1 MIKLQFFGF
10 ILRWLASSIGMFFC
24 ITWFGK
30 VDESSIQ
37 VEQGW
42 MLYALAGFIFALLN
56 SILKPIIKIFALPLA
71 VLTLGLSTIIINTLI
86 VIITIHFLP
95 GVEMEIWA
103 AALSSVIMS
112 IINAVLN
119 FLIK

>member
-1 MIKLQFFGF
+1 MIKMQIFGF
-10 ILRWLASSIGMFFC
+10 ILRWLASSIGMFLC
-24 ITWFGK
+24 ISWLGQ
-30 VDESSIQ
+30 VDQSSVQ

-42 MLYALAGFIFALLN
+42 MLYALAGLIFAILN

-71 VLTLGLSTIIINTLI
+71 VLTLGLSTIVVNTLI
-86 VIITIHFLP
+86 VIITIHLLP
-95 GVEMEIWA
+95 GVEMTIWA

-112 IINAVLN
+112 VINAILN